1 LRSVTRARISVV
13 VPIFNENPLLDE
25 LRERL
30 TATLHP
36 LNPEFEVILVD
47 DGSTDGT
54 AATVDEMHA
63 VDPRFRCV
71 RFSRNFGHQA
81 AVTAGLRYA
90 SGDVICV
97 MDGDLQ
103 DPPEVLPALITDW
116 EKGNDVVYGIR
127 EGRKEHWALVALY
140 ALFYR
145 LLARMSTV
153 AIPLDAGDFCL
164 VSREVADQI
173 NRLPERERFLRG
185 LRTWVGF
192 RQTGVRYERD
202 ARRAGKSKYS
212 LVGLMRLALNG
223 IVSFSDKPLI
233 YVMVFGLL
241 TSAVAF
247 LYGAYLVGYTLLF
260 GGVITGYSSLMA
272 GLLFLSGIQL
282 TALGVV
288 CLYLATIFKEVK
300 GRPSYI
306 VSSLRGIE
314 APVARAP
321 ADEVAAPSR

>member
-1 LRSVTRARISVV
+1 VTRARVSVV
-13 VPIFNENPLLDE
+13 VPIFNEIALLGE

-30 TATLHP
+30 TATLAP
-36 LNPEFEVILVD
+36 LNPDFEVVIVD
-47 DGSTDGT
+47 DGSTDGSS
-54 AATVDEMHA
+54 AVADQMHA
-63 VDPRFRCV
+63 ADPRFRCV
-71 RFSRNFGHQA
+71 HLSRNFGHQP
-81 AVTAGLRYA
+81 AVSAGLRYA

-103 DPPEVLPALITDW
+103 DPPEVIPTLVADW
-116 EKGNDVVYGIR
+116 EKGSDVVYGIR

-145 LLARMSTV
+145 LLARLSTV

-164 VSREVADQI
+164 ISREVADQI

-192 RQTGVRYERD
+192 RQTGVRYQRD
-202 ARRAGKSKYS
+202 GRRAGESKYS

-223 IVSFSDKPLI
+223 IVSFSDKPLV
-233 YVMVFGLL
+233 YVMIIGLL
-241 TSAVAF
+241 TSCGAF
-247 LYGAYLVGYTLLF
+247 LYGAYLVAYTLLF
-260 GGVITGYSSLMA
+260 GGVITGYASLMA

-282 TALGVV
+282 TAVGIA
-288 CLYLATIFKEVK
+288 CIYLATIFKEVK

-306 VSSLRGIE
+306 VGSLRGIE
-314 APVARAP
+314 TKGAGVE
-321 ADEVAAPSR
+321 ADEVTAPSR